1 MRAALIVASR
11 IARLA
16 LGRDHTRGENNV
28 EVNCLRT
35 CPTGGGACETEPA
48 PFCLIACRV
57 LDVPVP
63 EIVLQRAG
71 IAPMVEELITI
82 AMPQPMRSIAARLS
96 TTPTQNM
103 KP

>member
-1 MRAALIVASR
+1 MRLLGDVIIELVELLHDRGSLLGGTR
-11 IARLA
+11 RPGPCYTLYARA
-16 LGRDHTRGENNV
+16 CKGCNV
-28 EVNCLRT
+28 PSLNC
-35 CPTGGGACETEPA
+35 
-48 PFCLIACRV
+48 CLIACRV

-96 TTPTQNM
+96 MTPTQNM